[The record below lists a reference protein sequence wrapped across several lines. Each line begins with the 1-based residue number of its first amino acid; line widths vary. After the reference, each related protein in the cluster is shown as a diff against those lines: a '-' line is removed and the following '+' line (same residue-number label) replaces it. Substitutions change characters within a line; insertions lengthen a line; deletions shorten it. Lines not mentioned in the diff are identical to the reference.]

1 MAWVIFD
8 AQIKRQEDGNAIDL
22 EVNTNLRVGLITSAL
37 APLKATHDFWDDL
50 SANEVSGTGY
60 TAIGDGVGA
69 VLNNPVMSLVAGTVK
84 FDADDPAT
92 WSQNGA
98 GFSNARYAVLVEPNA
113 GATST
118 WKLIAYA
125 DLGSDV
131 GNVAGDL
138 TLQLD
143 ASNGVFTKTS
153 S

>member
-1 MAWVIFD
+1 MAWVLFD
-8 AQIKRQEDGNAIDL
+8 NFIYKQENGNAINL
-22 EVNTNLRVGLITSAL
+22 EINTNLRVGLITSAV
-37 APLKATHDFWDDL
+37 APVKATHDFWDDL
-50 SANEVSGTGY
+50 SANEVSGTNY
-60 TAIGDGVGA
+60 VAVGDGVGA
-69 VLNNPVMSLVAGTVK
+69 VLNNPVVSLAAGTVK

-92 WSQNGA
+92 WSQHA
-98 GFSNARYAVLVEPNA
+98 SGFTNARYAVLLEPNA

-125 DLGSDV
+125 DLGGDK